1 MFTQNVFYRFLSFW
15 KILEIKYPDRLT
27 SNASNYINQMIS
39 EDRIYL
45 DKFITDLL
53 TRNIDVGSHLYSDF
67 TFAIAHITREPVKL
81 SMYEDSFR
89 EVSGVCN
96 SIENFIKFFMKNEL
110 NLPEHCININILE
123 LET

>member
-1 MFTQNVFYRFLSFW
+1 
-15 KILEIKYPDRLT
+15 
-27 SNASNYINQMIS
+27 MIS
-39 EDRIYL
+39 EGRVYL

-67 TFAIAHITREPVKL
+67 RCAIAHITREPVKL
-81 SMYEDSFR
+81 SMDEDSFR